1 MIKILFVPIELIH
14 SLYGLLGV
22 TKCQLE
28 QIIMHPLLD
37 MKLELSKYYNSL
49 DIVNDIALDEQF
61 LILFQILFPSQY
73 LSYPWTHQN

>member
-28 QIIMHPLLD
+28 QIITHFLNSFKRTPLYQVQI
-37 MKLELSKYYNSL
+37 ELRNLK
-49 DIVNDIALDEQF
+49 ALQ
-61 LILFQILFPSQY
+61 
-73 LSYPWTHQN
+73 

>member
-28 QIIMHPLLD
+28 QIITHFFICIASQRKHYHIWSDHATKQLLHP
-37 MKLELSKYYNSL
+37 SCHTA
-49 DIVNDIALDEQF
+49 DIG
-61 LILFQILFPSQY
+61 
-73 LSYPWTHQN
+73 T